1 MADGRVSVTLLAQ
14 RTGYTPYLIRRW
26 CETGKLIA
34 TRTPGRQWRIVASSA
49 FATLGR
55 LPPTDPVAQPAP
67 GGGPQPLPTPSAA
80 GQDSDAM
87 PTSDKQHGG
96 ADSCGHEITSDNEHL
111 PCDPERATV
120 NSNDRDDPPQAAPG
134 RSKSNRLDAAA
145 MAAHLGGKLAPG
157 TLVRWAREHR
167 IPALKAGR
175 TWLFVPTDVVA
186 ALAEGSPRARE
197 VGDSSHV
204 DPGGQTRQ
212 IRGAKVRGR
221 SARRRTTKVVRSP
234 SDRCTAWSG
243 MPTRRHTRD
252 AVTR

>member
-120 NSNDRDDPPQAAPG
+120 NSNDRDDAPQAAPG
-134 RSKSNRLDAAA
+134 LRQSNLLDAAA
-145 MAAHLGGKLAPG
+145 MAAYLGGKPAPG
-157 TLVRWAREHR
+157 TLVRWARECR
-167 IPALKAGR
+167 IPAIKVGR
-175 TWLFVPTDVVA
+175 AWMFNPADVVA
-186 ALAEGSPRARE
+186 ALAQGYPPVRE

-204 DPGGQTRQ
+204 DPGCQPRQ
-212 IRGAKVRGR
+212 IRRAEVRGR
-221 SARRRTTKVVRSP
+221 SARRQTLGVRKVVAEAQAASR
-234 SDRCTAWSG
+234 W
-243 MPTRRHTRD
+243 
-252 AVTR
+252 